1 MSTNAIRWYVN
12 RSLDAEHLNSPQPCP
27 RGIHCDYR
35 RFNKETGELEP
46 ACCRGVHPG
55 EEGTGRRLFPPRQ
68 IKETGPEGGFFEQPA
83 CVRLTGAHNQFYER
97 RRLKLS
103 WRDWC
108 EREGIPYTPAEPG
121 QDFECVTIDSIV
133 KRSPASPPPTRRGAP
148 PLGGG
153 GPVTV
158 EELERFIGI
167 MPRKLVFTSP
177 TEFPPLPDFRGP
189 ALVVVD
195 ETHMEQTQ
203 EQEQETQELQEE
215 QTQEQ
220 EQESQE
226 VKERK
231 KWKGR
236 EKKEE
241 KARK

>member
-12 RSLDAEHLNSPQPCP
+12 RSLDAEDLNSPQPCP

-35 RFNKETGELEP
+35 RFNKESGELEP

-108 EREGIPYTPAEPG
+108 EREGIPYTPAEAG
-121 QDFECVTIDSIV
+121 QDFERVTIDSIV
-133 KRSPASPPPTRRGAP
+133 KRSPASPQPTRRGAP

-153 GPVTV
+153 GAVTV

-203 EQEQETQELQEE
+203 EQEQETQELHEE